1 MDGTIKMG
9 IPNRKK
15 REIMSEKIQLSEEQ
29 AEQLFAEIDNEGL
42 GYWTQH
48 YGYKGEEDP
57 KLKELCEK
65 AKKAMNELDAHIQ
78 AIFGEYEIG

>member
-57 KLKELCEK
+57 KQKSF
-65 AKKAMNELDAHIQ
+65 AKKLKKL
-78 AIFGEYEIG
+78 